1 MSIKYWLWKRNLM
14 VKKIHLNMW
23 LDTMSLLSHN
33 ASCIMLPQMIGIAK
47 YFDSNK
53 TIFLGLVMN
62 NW

>member
-1 MSIKYWLWKRNLM
+1 M
-14 VKKIHLNMW
+14 VKKIHLNML

-33 ASCIMLPQMIGIAK
+33 ALCIMLPQMIGIAK

-62 NW
+62 N